1 MNIATTAA
9 PPEYR
14 EGPRKYARRRK
25 SPWEQWFKDKRAGMG
40 CQGKGQRLWLSLTSA
55 FPQRLKPRP
64 FKTNQTEPLRRRRLN
79 DLESDWFGGAGGG
92 SPPRLPASRRRYG
105 LGRYGWR
112 RSDHLALLSLVLV
125 SGWSR
130 CVPPPPYLRTPY
142 FNQDYFNSTV

>member
-79 DLESDWFGGAGGG
+79 DLESDWFGGAGAGRPRDCRRVAGATVLGATVGG
-92 SPPRLPASRRRYG
+92 APIIWRYF
-105 LGRYGWR
+105 
-112 RSDHLALLSLVLV
+112 H
-125 SGWSR
+125 
-130 CVPPPPYLRTPY
+130 
-142 FNQDYFNSTV
+142 